1 MSMHEHKKASP
12 TVVKVFIVT
21 VSDTR
26 TVEDDK
32 SGKKLR
38 ELLEAGGHEIV
49 GHEIVKDELQ
59 HIQALLQREAAH
71 GQTEAI
77 ILTGGT
83 GITPRDVTFEAVR
96 ALLDKEIPGYGELF
110 RMLSY
115 HDIGPAAMLS
125 RAIAGVMQGKIVI
138 ATPGS
143 TAAVTLAVEKL
154 ILPELGHLLREARR
168 R

>member
-1 MSMHEHKKASP
+1 MSVHAHKKAAPS
-12 TVVKVFIVT
+12 VVKVYVVT

-26 TVEDDK
+26 TVEDDT
-32 SGKKLR
+32 SGQKLR
-38 ELLEAGGHEIV
+38 ALLEAGGQQVV
-49 GHEIVKDELQ
+49 GHEIVKDEYGQ
-59 HIQALLQREAAH
+59 IQALLRREASNE
-71 GQTEAI
+71 QTEAI

-83 GITPRDVTFEAVR
+83 GITPRDVTYEAVKT
-96 ALLDKEIPGYGELF
+96 LLDKEIPGYGELF

-115 HDIGPAAMLS
+115 QEIGPAAMLS
-125 RAIAGVMQGKIVI
+125 RAIAGVMSGKLVI

-143 TAAVTLAVEKL
+143 TAAVTLAMEKL